1 MNKITANQ
9 PASVALVKKHVERMY
24 QDELAN
30 PKRPA
35 SKFKTDAMAFYE
47 KLQRVQEVMAN
58 TPSSDEV
65 PQERDVMSQPAPAI
79 QDVNGD
85 VRRASDS
92 EVISI

>member
-58 TPSSDEV
+58 TPSDEV
-65 PQERDVMSQPAPAI
+65 PQEPDVMSQPASAI